1 MPAERLEV
9 VGGEVVVGGRGWEG
23 GWNVRR
29 WSPVCGVRQRRV
41 RVWLAAVL
49 RAGPGLARS
58 AERVGTVQRSPHCL
72 IATLLALVLGGVVA
86 PLPLSQR
93 LD

>member
-9 VGGEVVVGGRGWEG
+9 VGREVVGGGRGWEG

-29 WSPVCGVRQRRV
+29 WSPVRGVRQRRV
-41 RVWLAAVL
+41 RVRLAAVL
-49 RAGPGLARS
+49 GAGPGLARS
-58 AERVGTVQRSPHCL
+58 AQRVGTVQWSPHCL
-72 IATLLALVLGGVVA
+72 VATLLALLLGGVVA
-86 PLPLSQR
+86 PLPLRQR